1 MYKKYYT
8 YDEVTSMKFQE
19 LPTVIYNAILKDIT
33 NLWGMMPIRLKNV
46 LDNAKV
52 YQLDQFV
59 NIWKYIIVIG

>member
-8 YDEVTSMKFQE
+8 YEEVTTMKFQE

-33 NLWGMMPIRLKNV
+33 NLWGMMSTRLKKV

>member
-8 YDEVTSMKFQE
+8 QEEVQTMRFSE
-19 LPTVIYNAILKDIT
+19 LPNVIYNAILQDIT
-33 NLWGMMPIRLKNV
+33 NLWGMMPTRLKNV

-59 NIWKYIIVIG
+59 NIWKYIVVIG